1 MENNT
6 RIFTPLKKHR
16 SKYLNDMIIFLVG
29 FMGSGKSTLGKR
41 LSKKISYDFIDM
53 DEAIELEEGM
63 TVSEIFELK
72 GESHFRGL
80 ETRFLES
87 LDSTSNFV
95 IATGGGAPCFAD
107 NMRLMNEKGVTVYLK
122 LTPANL
128 SSRLENARSIRP
140 LIAAIP
146 PEELTDYIR
155 ERLAER
161 EKYYNQARCVIK
173 AENVKPDHVISL
185 VFGSEE

>member
-1 MENNT
+1 
-6 RIFTPLKKHR
+6 
-16 SKYLNDMIIFLVG
+16 MIIFLVG

-63 TVSEIFELK
+63 SVTEIFEFK
-72 GESHFRGL
+72 GENYFRNL

-87 LDSTSNFV
+87 LNNSSNYV

-107 NMRLMNEKGVTVYLK
+107 NMQLMNEKGVTVYLK
-122 LTPANL
+122 LSPANL
-128 SSRLENARSIRP
+128 ASRLENARSIRP
-140 LIAAIP
+140 LIASIP
-146 PEELTDYIR
+146 ADELTDYIR
-155 ERLAER
+155 EQLGER

-185 VFGSEE
+185 VFGREE